1 MEMLTTRIETSS
13 RGNAD
18 MINLTDK
25 LNGLVRGNR
34 FLEGQLLAFV
44 VGSTA
49 ALTTIEY
56 EPGLIQ
62 DVPELLDRLIPP
74 GRYHHDETW
83 HDGNGHS
90 HLRASLIG
98 PSLVVPVSAGE
109 MTLGT
114 WQQVVLVDMDNRARR
129 REVVVQ
135 LTGRFAS
142 KQS

>member
-1 MEMLTTRIETSS
+1 METRTTRIETSS

-18 MINLTDK
+18 MIDLTED
-25 LNGLVRGNR
+25 LTRVVRDER
-34 FLEGQLLAFV
+34 FEEGQLLVFV

-56 EPGLIQ
+56 EPGLVR

-98 PSLVVPVSAGE
+98 PSLVVPVHRGE

-129 REVVVQ
+129 RELVVQ
-135 LTGRFAS
+135 LTGRFTGE
-142 KQS
+142 